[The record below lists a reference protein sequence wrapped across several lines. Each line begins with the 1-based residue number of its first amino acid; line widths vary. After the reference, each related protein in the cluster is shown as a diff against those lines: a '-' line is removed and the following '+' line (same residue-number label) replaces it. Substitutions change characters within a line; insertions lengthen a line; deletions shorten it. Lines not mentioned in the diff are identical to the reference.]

1 MARTK
6 LVCQVLTP
14 VAAYAKNA
22 HTNLV
27 LAALERRGKKHPI
40 IGELYIPTRSGHQE
54 PVVVFVRHRPVE
66 ATLKIKNLGFLEIL
80 TAVISIFGSLKILLN
95 LNIQTSEVMIS
106 THYIYIYCNLSVII
120 SLIFIELSI
129 YQVYFVLFV

>member
-1 MARTK
+1 VR
-6 LVCQVLTP
+6 VCT
-14 VAAYAKNA
+14 
-22 HTNLV
+22 
-27 LAALERRGKKHPI
+27 RRN
-40 IGELYIPTRSGHQE
+40 HQE
-54 PVVVFVRHRPVE
+54 PVGFVRHRPVE

-120 SLIFIELSI
+120 SLIFIEVSI